1 MNFQTAHK
9 PKIVGKRIQ
18 LCSLYFTTISSF
30 LKSLCFREI
39 KFTKNFVK
47 LFSQNNCHFLLF
59 RLYVLVVASAKC
71 KEEGSVG
78 EDQWWRLWRSAAAA
92 LEVAVTAAT
101 APPPPTLPAL
111 CSLHRSPLQPGPH
124 FSLHTSTTRTRG
136 SWGRWGAWGGSSW
149 TRWQLA
155 IRTSKKNYTTT
166 KSGKASSVLE
176 KYVTKV
182 GIVNITVCHST
193 YPGVLIC
200 IYICYSPTLL
210 RKKIIYKRVFLKH

>member
-1 MNFQTAHK
+1 MSQK
-9 PKIVGKRIQ
+9 
-18 LCSLYFTTISSF
+18 
-30 LKSLCFREI
+30 FREI
-39 KFTKNFVK
+39 NFTKFSWNWFHEKK
-47 LFSQNNCHFLLF
+47 LGKYYNNCHFLLF
-59 RLYVLVVASAKC
+59 RLYVLVASAKC

-155 IRTSKKNYTTT
+155 IRTSKKNLYYY
-166 KSGKASSVLE
+166 KIWQSIKCAR
-176 KYVTKV
+176 KNMFPKV
-182 GIVNITVCHST
+182 GIVNITYVIQHK
-193 YPGVLIC
+193 YPGVLIST
-200 IYICYSPTLL
+200 YFPTLL
-210 RKKIIYKRVFLKH
+210 RKKA